1 MVSLMS
7 AIQFKIE
14 KHTSSP
20 SLSKTGAGR
29 AGTLTTPHGVIQ
41 TPAFVPV
48 GTKANV
54 KGILPD
60 ALGKLGAQVVLA
72 NTYHLYLQ
80 PGEKIIE
87 AAGGLAKFM
96 NWKGSLREAQAEW
109 GPTMTDSGG
118 FQVFSLG
125 AAFGKTISKFTKE
138 DAPLEEA
145 IAVYDEDVASQH
157 GQLAVID
164 DEGVTFTSHL
174 DGSLHRFT
182 PERSV
187 EIQHALG
194 ADMFFAFDECTSPTE
209 AYEYQREAM
218 ERTHRWAARSLKY
231 HRHFEYENKEKQ
243 ARTLSFV
250 SRNVAPNDPRITSD
264 FLGASNITTESLG
277 SANATTQ
284 NLVYGQ
290 AIFGIVQGG
299 RHEDLRKES
308 AREIASLGFDG
319 IGIGGSF
326 SKEDMRGALRA
337 AVSELPEELP
347 RHFLGIGEPGDILEG
362 IANGMDLFDCVAATR
377 IGRHGSIY
385 TKRGIIH
392 LRGEKH
398 QNDFSPLDPEINIP
412 GTEGFTRAYVSHL
425 VRSGEML
432 GSVICSMHNVG
443 FILDL
448 VKGARQAILD
458 GRFDEYRAEFLANYY

>member
-1 MVSLMS
+1 MVLVCRMVGAMS
-7 AIQFKIE
+7 AIDFKIE
-14 KHTSSP
+14 KRAP
-20 SLSKTGAGR
+20 AGR
-29 AGTLTTPHGVIQ
+29 ARAGVLTTPHGVIR

-54 KGILPD
+54 KGILPS
-60 ALGKLGAQVVLA
+60 ALSALGAQVVLA
-72 NTYHLYLQ
+72 NTYHLYLA
-80 PGEKIIE
+80 PGEQIVQK
-87 AAGGLAKFM
+87 AGGLARFM
-96 NWKGSLREAQAEW
+96 NWVEEGPHSALAPRGK
-109 GPTMTDSGG
+109 PTMTDSGG

-125 AAFGKTISKFTKE
+125 AAFGRTISKFTRLNLVE
-138 DAPLEEA
+138 NELVSTPS
-145 IAVYDEDVASQH
+145 IYDEDVASQH

-164 DEGVTFTSHL
+164 DGGVTFTSHL

-194 ADMFFAFDECTSPTE
+194 ADMFFAFDECTAPTE
-209 AYEYQREAM
+209 PYEYQREAM
-218 ERTHRWAARSLKY
+218 ERTHKWAARSLKA
-231 HRHFEYENKEKQ
+231 HRQNIDANKK
-243 ARTLSFV
+243 
-250 SRNVAPNDPRITSD
+250 
-264 FLGASNITTESLG
+264 
-277 SANATTQ
+277 
-284 NLVYGQ
+284 Q

-326 SKEDMRGALRA
+326 SKEDMRGALSA
-337 AVSELPEELP
+337 AVGELPEELP

-362 IANGMDLFDCVAATR
+362 ITNGMDLFDCVAPTR

-385 TKRGIIH
+385 TKCGIIH
-392 LRGEKH
+392 LKGEKYRD
-398 QNDFSPLDPEINIP
+398 DFTPLSMKGFVNPSSD
-412 GTEGFTRAYVSHL
+412 EGFTKPFTLAYVAHL
-425 VRSGEML
+425 IRSGEML

-448 VKGARQAILD
+448 VKGARQALLD
-458 GRFDEYRAEFLANYY
+458 GRFDEYRADFVRDYYHG

>member
-1 MVSLMS
+1 MS
-7 AIQFKIE
+7 AISFQIE
-14 KHTSSP
+14 ARAPRSD
-20 SLSKTGAGR
+20 AR
-29 AGTLTTPHGVIQ
+29 AGVLHTPHGTIR

-60 ALGKLGAQVVLA
+60 ALSALGAEVVLA

-80 PGEKIIE
+80 PGEKIVQ
-87 AAGGLAKFM
+87 AAGGLGKFM
-96 NWKGSLREAQAEW
+96 GWS

-125 AAFGKTISKFTKE
+125 AAFGKTISKFTKPE
-138 DAPLEEA
+138 NAEEEVVA
-145 IAVYDEDVASQH
+145 KPVVYDEEVASQH
-157 GQLAVID
+157 GQLAIID

-209 AYEYQREAM
+209 SYEYQREAM
-218 ERTHRWAARSLKY
+218 ERTHRWAARSLTA
-231 HRHFEYENKEKQ
+231 HRQNIEANKKQ
-243 ARTLSFV
+243 AL
-250 SRNVAPNDPRITSD
+250 
-264 FLGASNITTESLG
+264 
-277 SANATTQ
+277 
-284 NLVYGQ
+284 
-290 AIFGIVQGG
+290 FGIVQGG
-299 RHEDLRKES
+299 RHEDLRRES

-326 SKEDMRGALRA
+326 SKEDMKSALVA
-337 AVSELPEELP
+337 AVGELPEDLP

-392 LRGEKH
+392 LKGEKYRT
-398 QNDFSPLDPEINIP
+398 DFTPLSNVGSTRPYMGGE
-412 GTEGFTRAYVSHL
+412 FTLAYVAHL
-425 VRSGEML
+425 IRSGEML

-443 FILDL
+443 FILNL
-448 VKGARQAILD
+448 VQGARQAILD
-458 GRFDEYRAEFLANYY
+458 GRFDEYRADFIRDYYHG